1 MKEHEAV
8 LSLGSNLGDRM
19 ENLMS
24 AVRMLSEDERIEDI
38 EVSRVYETEPV
49 GYDDQPFFLN
59 ICVKFRTSMG
69 PYELLSRCG
78 EIEQEL
84 KRVRK
89 IKNGPRTIDLDIL
102 TYDDMISDDP
112 KLTIPHPRM
121 YKRAFVLC
129 PYRDIVIYDG
139 PVPEDKS
146 VTCIGPFPDL
156 EEV

>member
-19 ENLMS
+19 GNLIT
-24 AVRMLSEDERIEDI
+24 AVRMLSEDERIDDI
-38 EVSRVYETEPV
+38 KVSGVYETEPV

-59 ICVKFRTSMG
+59 ICVSLSTSMG
-69 PYELLSRCG
+69 PHELLSRCG

-102 TYDDMISDDP
+102 TYDDMRSDDP
-112 KLTIPHPRM
+112 VLTIPHPRM
-121 YKRAFVLC
+121 YRRAFVLC
-129 PYRDIVIYDG
+129 PYRDLTGYDG
-139 PVPEDKS
+139 PIPEDKG
-146 VTCIGPFPDL
+146 VTYIGPFPDF
-156 EEV
+156 EEG